1 MTKPFQISLAPDRL
15 WQAIN
20 PWSFYQQGA
29 QFGLINV
36 NLGQTAHPEIEQ
48 DVLDEVGS
56 YGKQLGRIGD
66 ALEVILAH
74 IRLEG
79 LTTQEQDALTI
90 LSGQLAEIRRIKKRD
105 RTSEAT
111 AA

>member
-20 PWSFYQQGA
+20 PWTFYQRGA

-56 YGKQLGRIGD
+56 YGRQLGRIGD

-74 IRLEG
+74 VTLDG
-79 LTTQEQDALTI
+79 LTAAERNALTI
-90 LSGQLAEIRRIKKRD
+90 LSGQLAEIRKIKQRD
-105 RTSEAT
+105 RTEA
-111 AA
+111 AAA